1 MRDVVLSGT
10 EGEIEETIKDCWPGE
25 QSWTSDNRTSLGF
38 RIVFFFFFFLSVS
51 SNTHLQHLLKYDS
64 N

>member
-38 RIVFFFFFFLSVS
+38 RIVFFFFFISI
-51 SNTHLQHLLKYDS
+51 K
-64 N
+64 